1 MKVIT
6 FMNSKGGVG
15 KTTLCS
21 TLARSIQLDNPDERQ
36 LLVDADKSLKV
47 WHNAGDGFGIDLV
60 GATTRA
66 SMLSAKKMAN
76 ELGAEI
82 MLIDTGG
89 LLTEVVG
96 TAASISDMIIIP
108 VRASALDVWATL
120 KSITVIDAALSAK
133 PNIKPMFVMNSVEA
147 KTSIVKDVI
156 EALNEKVP
164 YIPVAKTIIH
174 ERVVFAKMVNQGK
187 TIYEAKG
194 KEKCLKAI
202 AEFDKLTS
210 EILTELYI
218 GEK

>member
-21 TLARSIQLDNPDERQ
+21 TLARSIQLDSPNERI

-47 WHNAGDGFGIDLV
+47 WHNAGEGFGIDLV

-66 SMLSAKKMAN
+66 SLLSAKKMGV
-76 ELGAEI
+76 ELGATV

-120 KSITVIDAALSAK
+120 KSIAVIDAALSANPK
-133 PNIKPMFVMNSVEA
+133 INTLFVMNSVEA

-156 EALNEKVP
+156 EALNKEAP
-164 YIPVAKTIIH
+164 HIPVAQTIIH
-174 ERVVFAKMVNQGK
+174 ERIVFAKMVNQGK

-194 KEKCLKAI
+194 KEKDPKAI
-202 AEFDKLTS
+202 AEMDRFTS
-210 EILTELYI
+210 EVIRRLY
-218 GEK
+218 K